1 MKGLHSEIDLL
12 VTVLLLALVCKP
24 ISDTDTW
31 VSNVQ
36 GAQTGRMFSKTMC
49 TAVAKF
55 AYACEAMSIK

>member
-12 VTVLLLALVCKP
+12 VTVLLLVLVCKP
-24 ISDTDTW
+24 ISDTDTC
-31 VSNVQ
+31 VNSV
-36 GAQTGRMFSKTMC
+36 QTGRMLCKTMC